1 MPALSFGQGA
11 SAGKHGGQ
19 IVFTSISDPK
29 SFNPLIAQE
38 TSSTSIIGYLF
49 EGLTRTNGLTLEVEP
64 NLAQRWEVSEDG
76 LMWVFYLRQDVF
88 WSDGTPFT
96 ADDVIFT
103 FNDLIYNDDVPC
115 SERDIFTID
124 GKEIRVE
131 KLDPYRVQFTL
142 PVKFA
147 PFLRTL
153 GAAILPRHK
162 LAGPLAKGEFNFT
175 WGVDAPVA
183 EIVGTGPYVL
193 TRYQPGQQVVLTANT
208 RYWRMSPG
216 GQRLPFISKIIFLI
230 VQNQD
235 VALLKFLEGEIDAL
249 SIRGAD
255 FPLLKPMEK
264 EKNFIVFDLG
274 PAPGSNFIVL
284 NQNTKVN
291 PKTGQPFV
299 DPMKLGWFS
308 NIYFRQALA
317 HAIDKKKII
326 DIVMNGLGYPQDSP
340 VDPNNNI
347 FYNPHVITYD
357 YDLNKAR
364 ELLAQ
369 AGFMDRDGDGII
381 EDAKGNK
388 VEFNL
393 YTNSNAVERMQ
404 IAAIIR
410 HDLKR
415 LGMNV
420 NFIALEFNNLV
431 SKLMANYDW
440 DAIILGLTGGL
451 EPHFGKNVWVSN
463 GQLHFWN
470 PGQEAPATKWEA
482 RVDEIFDQGVQIL
495 SDKGRKPL
503 YDEWQ
508 MIVSKELPLI
518 YTVLSSYLMAVR
530 DKFENLTPSSYSGVF
545 YNLEEIYLKEKYR

>member
-1 MPALSFGQGA
+1 MVLAQQA
-11 SAGKHGGQ
+11 SLDKHGGQ
-19 IVFTSISDPK
+19 VVFTSISDPK

-64 NLAQRWEVSEDG
+64 NLAQRWDVSEDG
-76 LMWVFYLRQDVF
+76 LTWIFYLRKDVV
-88 WSDGTPFT
+88 WSDGKPFT

-103 FNDLIYNDDVPC
+103 FQDLIYNDQVPS

-124 GKEIRVE
+124 GKKFEIE
-131 KLDPYRVQFTL
+131 KLDAYRVQFTL

-153 GAAILPRHK
+153 GAAILPKHK
-162 LAGPLAKGEFNFT
+162 LEGPLAKGQFNFT
-175 WGVDAPVA
+175 WGVDTPVG

-193 TRYQPGQQVVLTANT
+193 TRYQPGQQAVLKANPH
-208 RYWRMSPG
+208 YWRTSKDG
-216 GQRLPFISKIIFLI
+216 ESLPFISTIVFLI

-235 VALLKFLEGEIDAL
+235 VALLKFLEGEIDSL

-264 EKNFIVFDLG
+264 DKNFTVYDLG
-274 PAPGSNFIVL
+274 PAPGSNFIVF
-284 NQNTKVN
+284 NQNTKIN
-291 PKTGQPFV
+291 PKTKKPFV
-299 DPMKLGWFS
+299 DPVKLSWFS
-308 NIYFRQALA
+308 NIHFRQAVA

-347 FYNPHVITYD
+347 FYNPNVLTYG

-364 ELLAQ
+364 ALLAE
-369 AGFMDRDGDGII
+369 AGFIDHNGDGII
-381 EDAKGNK
+381 EDEKGNK

-420 NFIALEFNNLV
+420 NFLALEFNNLV

-470 PGQEAPATKWEA
+470 PGQETPATKWET
-482 RVDEIFDQGVQIL
+482 RVDEIFNQGVQIL
-495 SDKGRKPL
+495 NDKDRKPL

-508 MIVSKELPLI
+508 MIASRELPLI
-518 YTVLSSYLMAVR
+518 YTVLSSYLTAVR
-530 DKFENLTPSSYSGVF
+530 NKFENLTPSSYSGVF